1 MLEYTHE
8 SIGVRIDR
16 RGAGLSRL
24 VRHTTRVDQPSFGDI
39 WFWFVS
45 VSPAPHIYQRGEL
58 VREPL
63 CTIHGHYPDYLVV
76 GPAGQGGNGSHGGSV
91 TGRPSGAS
99 SAFAIDRVNRRQSIC
114 RCDRCVCWFV

>member
-63 CTIHGHYPDYLVV
+63 CTIHGHYPGYLVV
-76 GPAGQGGNGSHGGSV
+76 GPAGQGGTGDGPHPSCLHIDPAARPVLHV
-91 TGRPSGAS
+91 TSQ
-99 SAFAIDRVNRRQSIC
+99 NRLGPP
-114 RCDRCVCWFV
+114 VEP